1 LLSEVSRFVEIFYTF
16 APLKT
21 NKVEQ
26 GNTHCA
32 LHPLCASVLQL
43 IAGCERAFSQFCCIR
58 TWGRPIPGVRHF
70 FMSSLKPCEARFV
83 ARELYN
89 NINNNIKE
97 L

>member
-1 LLSEVSRFVEIFYTF
+1 MLCEVGRFVEFFYTF

-32 LHPLCASVLQL
+32 LHALCASVLQL
-43 IAGCERAFSQFCCIR
+43 IARCERALSQFCCIR
-58 TWGRPIPGVRHF
+58 TWGSPIPGVRHF
-70 FMSSLKPCEARFV
+70 FMSSLQPCEAMLV